1 MSGPKTFIFQF
12 RRGTAAQWLVN
23 DTVLRDGELGIATDT
38 NQFKIGN
45 GVLPWTAL
53 PYFVDHAA
61 IAQMIADAVID
72 GVPGPQGPAGPTG
85 PTGPQG
91 PAGSTGATG
100 PAGPAGATGP
110 QGPQGDVGATGPQG
124 PAGTSYTGPKI
135 TVSDT
140 APSSPTVG
148 DVWID
153 TSS

>member
-23 DTVLRDGELGIATDT
+23 DTVLRDGEPGFVTDT

-45 GVLPWTAL
+45 GVLPWSAL

-61 IAQMIADAVID
+61 IAQMIADAVIS

-85 PTGPQG
+85 ATGATGPQG
-91 PAGSTGATG
+91 PAGPTG
-100 PAGPAGATGP
+100 PTGATGP